1 MTTQLSG
8 MGEICTYVRRSET
21 TVLGWIRDL
30 GFPAK
35 KLSGKMWESD
45 KELID
50 KWRLRQLEATDT
62 DPMETPPPAAKG
74 IRRKPG
80 NPKQQGA
87 RQ

>member
-1 MTTQLSG
+1 

-30 GFPAK
+30 KFPAR

-50 KWRLRQLEATDT
+50 KWRLRQLEATDA
-62 DPMETPPPAAKG
+62 DPMETPPPAKG

-80 NPKQQGA
+80 NPKYKQAQA
-87 RQ
+87 RR